1 MNISIRVVSLVFF
14 LGIILLFQTVTF
26 TPMASAQDSN
36 QDNQMPSWFKNNAKW
51 WEEGKISDVEIVNA
65 IENLLNRG
73 IIKLDS
79 TKIKTGTTIPE
90 SRLFLPPNKDGAGIP
105 SYVKNTF
112 VSWEKGVFS
121 DSDVTN
127 TIKFLIDGNRIN
139 ISPTSLQKQPRQS
152 AAIIDQIHDSIPN
165 EFFQQKAQ
173 QYLEKAGYDVDIYT
187 TEDITVDFY
196 KKLPSM
202 NYKFIYI
209 RTHSLGVIELEGST
223 FLFTGEKFDIN
234 EHILDQLTGQVRVA
248 IPIYDPILLA
258 EMMKNDPLIEDKMYF
273 TIGSKLVDELMIGE
287 FPQSVIIIGGCESV
301 RNLDLAT
308 SLIRRGASSVIG
320 WDRAINAMENDKA
333 MLLLLEEVLINKIG
347 MYDAISSVKQE
358 YGSDLEYSSTLNYIE
373 LGR

>member
-1 MNISIRVVSLVFF
+1 MWKNRLEIF
-14 LGIILLFQTVTF
+14 IILVLIISLITIPFSSSQI
-26 TPMASAQDSN
+26 ALAQGSN

-79 TKIKTGTTIPE
+79 TKIKTGATIPE

-127 TIKFLIDGNRIN
+127 TIKFLIDANLIN
-139 ISPTSLQKQPRQS
+139 ISPTSPQKQPRQS
-152 AAIIDQIHDSIPN
+152 AAIIDQIHDIIPN

-209 RTHSLGVIELEGST
+209 RTHSLGVIELQGST

-234 EHILDQLTGQVRVA
+234 EHIVEQLTGQVRVG

-258 EMMKNDPLIEDKMYF
+258 EMIKNDPSISDKMYF

-287 FPQSVIIIGGCESV
+287 FPQTVIVIGGCESV

-308 SLIRRGASSVIG
+308 SLIHRGASSVIG
-320 WDRAINAMENDKA
+320 WDRAINALENDKA
-333 MLLLLEEVLINKIG
+333 ILLLFEEILINKIG
-347 MYDAISSVKQE
+347 MYDAISSVMQE
-358 YGSDLEYSSTLNYIE
+358 FGSDLEYSTELNYIQSE
-373 LGR
+373 R